1 MPGLCS
7 ESHHLHPPPGQQPL
21 LEKITLT
28 FARGNRA
35 LPCAKRARITTLDSA
50 LTALPA
56 QPSIRRRIYF
66 DTDDAQSLL
75 AELAE
80 GLHPELH
87 ETHARGRLTVE
98 EYRKNNR
105 LRSASD
111 YVYNDIYRWVG
122 GWLPCYVVMLALNCE
137 TGPQSTRL
145 RLAVFCQIYWKHM
158 RSNYFRNAACLDFEY
173 RCSRHSR

>member
-35 LPCAKRARITTLDSA
+35 LPCAKRARMTTLDSA

-56 QPSIRRRIYF
+56 QPSIRWRIYF

-98 EYRKNNR
+98 EYRKNNLAERR
-105 LRSASD
+105 LHQTTYTTTYID
-111 YVYNDIYRWVG
+111 GWVG
-122 GWLPCYVVMLALNCE
+122 G
-137 TGPQSTRL
+137 
-145 RLAVFCQIYWKHM
+145 
-158 RSNYFRNAACLDFEY
+158 CLVTL
-173 RCSRHSR
+173 